1 MSKLS
6 DQDIA
11 WLARHGSRTQVAAG
25 QELVRAG
32 SRIQTLYFVLEGE
45 LVVTTR
51 DRTQLASLKSGE
63 VVGELSFVDPAPTNV
78 NVVGNRP
85 TVLLAVPHQQL
96 REAFKTDV
104 GFCARFYHA
113 LSIFMADRIRQMNA
127 RHTAGDADPDE
138 LDDSLLDDVHL
149 AGARFEWVLR
159 QLAG

>member
-11 WLARHGSRTQVAAG
+11 WLARHGSRVQIGAG

-32 SRIQTLYFVLEGE
+32 SRIQTLYFVLDGE
-45 LVVTTR
+45 LGVVTR
-51 DRTQLASLKSGE
+51 DGTALASLKSGE
-63 VVGELSFVDPAPTNV
+63 VVGEMSFVDPAPTNV
-78 NVVGNRP
+78 SVVSRRP
-85 TVLLAVPHQQL
+85 SLLLAVQHEHL
-96 REAFKTDV
+96 RDAFKTDV

-127 RHTAGDADPDE
+127 RQAGGGDADE